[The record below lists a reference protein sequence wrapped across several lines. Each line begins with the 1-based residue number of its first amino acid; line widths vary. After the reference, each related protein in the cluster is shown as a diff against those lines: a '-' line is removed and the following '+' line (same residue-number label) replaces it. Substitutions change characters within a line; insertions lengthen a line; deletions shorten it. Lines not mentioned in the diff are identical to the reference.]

1 MRFRKRPLS
10 STFIRCALLCS
21 GVGLALSPYTAA
33 AAPVVCSPAD
43 PVANADIVCTGD
55 PCIVTKN
62 WEFAG
67 DCEMDFGMRNLV
79 VRGKNL
85 VAPGANFRIRAG
97 SVKAEKSGSST
108 PLISVRGGESLRGGN
123 LEIFSLSFIDFSG
136 TADASG
142 VPGGNITM
150 TAVGDITLAVLV
162 KSNGLT
168 IDAGGGNITIIAG
181 QDLFQTGG
189 VEADG
194 GATDAGGN
202 ITLSAARNLVSTKTI
217 SARGGEFSGG
227 WLSFTAGDDV
237 TISDDL
243 DASSGSGGGD
253 GGMIDILAG
262 ADGNGGEKP
271 GGTATILGTLI
282 NLTPSNTGT
291 GSDAWAG
298 DGGDLFIDT
307 SGDLYIGPA
316 VKIKN
321 WGAAPDG
328 SGGDVLM
335 LTSDLVT
342 DEISALD
349 GNMNIQGEILNTGQG
364 ASSDGGDVTL
374 SAGRDLTV
382 GKVDVSSGW
391 LAGDFSADAGGNV
404 SLTAPVLATGG
415 GSDGDGGAI
424 DVTAGLA
431 AMGTLAVG
439 SGASLLARGGSF
451 TGPSLGGDVSL
462 AGCTVNVASATAVDA
477 RGGVGLNGRPFGGSI
492 LLVTSI
498 GGNLQGNFTATP
510 AGDITIVHKSASA
523 PSLTG
528 ATFDPAPAI
537 EILESSPIY
546 PGCGQNPTPTP
557 TPSPQ
562 CGNGTVE
569 FGEGCDDGN
578 TNSGD
583 CCSGACQVEPDGSS
597 CPSGDQ
603 CLEGQCSAGAC
614 VFSSVAN
621 CLALGD
627 IDCNGAMD
635 TADALTELCF
645 FVGLCGD
652 SDVPSP
658 CNDPAHRLAV
668 ADWDLNGQINAS
680 DALTTLALFVKL
692 IGPGD
697 TALGS
702 CCQ

>member
-1 MRFRKRPLS
+1 
-10 STFIRCALLCS
+10 
-21 GVGLALSPYTAA
+21 
-33 AAPVVCSPAD
+33 
-43 PVANADIVCTGD
+43 VANANIVCTGD
-55 PCIVTKN
+55 PCVVTSN

-67 DCEMDFGMRNLV
+67 DCAMDFEMRNLV

-85 VAPGANFRIRAG
+85 VAPGANFRISAG
-97 SVKAEKSGSST
+97 SVKLEKSGSST
-108 PLISVRGGESLRGGN
+108 PLISVRGGTSSRGGN
-123 LEIFSLSFIDFSG
+123 LEIVSFSFIDFSG

-150 TAVGDITLAVLV
+150 TAVGDITVAGLV

-168 IDAGGGNITIIAG
+168 IDAGGGNITITAG

-194 GATDAGGN
+194 GALDSGGN
-202 ITLSAARNLVSTKTI
+202 IALGAKRNLVSTKTV

-253 GGMIDILAG
+253 GGWIDIMAG

-271 GGTATILGTLI
+271 GGATTISGTAII

-291 GSDAWAG
+291 GADAWAG
-298 DGGDLFIDT
+298 DGGDLFIDAG
-307 SGDLYIGPA
+307 GDLYIGPA

-335 LTSDLVT
+335 LTGDLII
-342 DEISALD
+342 DEIGPLD
-349 GNMNIQGEILNTGQG
+349 GNMNIEGEIVNTGQG
-364 ASSDGGDVTL
+364 SSSGAGDVTL

-404 SLTAPVLATGG
+404 NLTAQVLATGG

-431 AMGTLAVG
+431 AMGAVVVG
-439 SGASLLARGGSF
+439 SGANLLARGGSF
-451 TGPSLGGDVSL
+451 TGPSLGGDISL

-477 RGGVGLNGRPFGGSI
+477 RGGFGFSGRPFGGSI
-492 LLVTSI
+492 LLITPF
-498 GGNLQGNFTATP
+498 GGNLQGNFAATP
-510 AGDITIVHKSASA
+510 AGDISIVHKSASP
-523 PSLTG
+523 PSLVG
-528 ATFDPAPAI
+528 ATFDPAPTI
-537 EILESSPIY
+537 EVVESSPIY

-569 FGEGCDDGN
+569 SGEGCDDGN

-583 CCSGACQVEPDGSS
+583 CCSGTCQVEPDGSF
-597 CPSGDQ
+597 CPSGDR
-603 CLEGQCSAGAC
+603 CFEGKCSAGAC
-614 VFSSVAN
+614 VLSSIAD
-621 CLALGD
+621 CSALGD
-627 IDCNGAMD
+627 VDCDGAMN
-635 TADALTELCF
+635 AGDALAELCF
-645 FVGLCGD
+645 FVGLCQD
-652 SDVPSP
+652 SDMPPP
-658 CNDPAHRLAV
+658 CDDPAHRLAV
-668 ADWDLNGQINAS
+668 ADWDLNGRIDAS
-680 DALTTLALFVKL
+680 DALTTLALFVNL